1 MFRRNVGGVDRV
13 LRLTLGGI
21 LLLVGLFLLA
31 STTRLGMILAVIGL
45 ISLLTGIFRFC
56 VLYTPFHI
64 STLQPEEQPLAQV
77 CNCAAWTKAGRTH
90 PTTVAPPGSSEKK
103 KEAAEATTAARGR

>member
-31 STTRLGMILAVIGL
+31 ITTRLGLILAAVGL
-45 ISLLTGIFRFC
+45 LSLLTGIFRFC

-64 STLQPEEQPLAQV
+64 STGQPEEQPLAQV
-77 CNCAAWTKAGRTH
+77 CNCAAWTEAVRDRATAA
-90 PTTVAPPGSSEKK
+90 APPGSTEKK
-103 KEAAEATTAARGR
+103 KEVAEATTAARGR

>member
-21 LLLVGLFLLA
+21 LLLGGLFLLT
-31 STTRLGMILAVIGL
+31 STIKLGLILVVIGL
-45 ISLLTGIFRFC
+45 ISLLTGIFQFC

-64 STLQPEEQPLAQV
+64 STRQAEERPLTQV
-77 CNCAAWTKAGRTH
+77 CDCAAWTKAGRNN
-90 PTTVAPPGSSEKK
+90 PTAVAPPGSTEKK
-103 KEAAEATTAARGR
+103 EVAEATTAARGR